1 MTSMPLFAR
10 IPAMLQLA
18 SPLLP
23 VGAYAY
29 SQGIERAVH
38 DRIIV
43 GAGDARRWII
53 DSLAGPIANFE
64 APVFLRLHRAARQT
78 DDLRFAEWNARFL
91 ASRETRELRDETLQ
105 MGASLQTLARDLSL
119 PTATGGVASLTFPAA
134 FAACSSALGLAER
147 ESLTTY
153 LWSWLENQVTAAL
166 KAVPLGQLAGQR
178 LLLES
183 HEALAAAIEIATNL
197 EDDDLVSAAPGLALT
212 SALHEIQYSRLF
224 RS

>member
-1 MTSMPLFAR
+1 MTSCLPFAR

-38 DRIIV
+38 DRTIL
-43 GAGDARRWII
+43 DADDAQRWIV
-53 DSLAGPIANFE
+53 DSLVGPIAYFE
-64 APVFLRLHRAARQT
+64 APVFVRLHRAVCDVDR
-78 DDLRFAEWNARFL
+78 DRFAEWDERFL
-91 ASRETRELRDETLQ
+91 TSRETRELREETLQ
-105 MGASLQTLARDLSL
+105 MGASLQTLARGLSL
-119 PTATGGVASLTFPAA
+119 PIQIHDVGSLTFPAA
-134 FAACSSALGLAER
+134 FAAFANALGLDER
-147 ESLTTY
+147 ESLAAY
-153 LWSWLENQVTAAL
+153 LWGWLENQVTAAL

-178 LLLES
+178 LLLEA
-183 HEALAAAIEIATNL
+183 HETLGVVIATASKL
-197 EDDDLVSAAPGLALT
+197 DDDDLVSAAPGLALA